1 MIQTAM
7 DEQNS
12 PIFTQAKL
20 EYTNQLIDILHLIY
34 LME

>member
-1 MIQTAM
+1 MIQTNM

-20 EYTNQLIDILHLIY
+20 EYTKLFIDILWTSFI
-34 LME
+34 